1 MNAHA
6 QFLSMPDNDFHGR
19 LTDSVATKK
28 VVELNNLQFSWPAEK
43 RTVLDIKSLHIHQ
56 GERVFIEGSS
66 GSGKSTLLNLIA
78 GVVIPQNGS
87 VSVLG
92 SHLNKQSNGDRD
104 LFRADHIGFIFQL
117 FNLIPYLSII
127 ENVTLPC
134 HFSRLRREKAEKA
147 VGSLE
152 KEALRLLDHLG
163 MADSNLLPRKVAE
176 LSVGQQQRVAAA
188 RALIGSPELLI
199 ADEPTSSL
207 DTRLREDFIRLLFQ
221 ECDRDTTT
229 LVFVSHDPLLESFF
243 DRTIRLSEINKAGQ
257 ILLETV
263 KEGM

>member
-1 MNAHA
+1 
-6 QFLSMPDNDFHGR
+6 
-19 LTDSVATKK
+19 
-28 VVELNNLQFSWPAEK
+28 
-43 RTVLDIKSLHIHQ
+43 
-56 GERVFIEGSS
+56 
-66 GSGKSTLLNLIA
+66 
-78 GVVIPQNGS
+78 

-92 SHLNKQSNGDRD
+92 RHLNKQSNGDRD

-117 FNLIPYLSII
+117 FNLIPYLSIV

-134 HFSRLRREKAEKA
+134 HFSRLRREKAEQA
-147 VGSLE
+147 GGTME

-188 RALIGSPELLI
+188 RALIGTPDLLI

-207 DTRLREDFIRLLFQ
+207 DTRLREDFIQLLFQ

-243 DRTIRLSEINKAGQ
+243 DRTIRLSEINKTGQ
-257 ILLETV
+257 IPLKTV